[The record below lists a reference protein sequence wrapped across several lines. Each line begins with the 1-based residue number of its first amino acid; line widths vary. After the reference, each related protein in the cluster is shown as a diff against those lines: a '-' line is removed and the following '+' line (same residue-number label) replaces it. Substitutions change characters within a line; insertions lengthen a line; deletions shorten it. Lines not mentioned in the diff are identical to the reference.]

1 LKTVAV
7 CKESNYVPHKLNFHA
22 IYRKECKKLKEELEA
37 QSVCA
42 LFSQETL
49 FRTQQKLQKKEV
61 ELMRAKVQITELQ
74 ELMKERK
81 GRT

>member
-1 LKTVAV
+1 LKTIAV
-7 CKESNYVPHKLNFHA
+7 CKELNRVSHKLNFHA
-22 IYRKECKKLKEELEA
+22 VYRKECKKLKEELDA

-42 LFSQETL
+42 LFSNETL

-61 ELMRAKVQITELQ
+61 ELMQAQVQIIELQ
-74 ELMKERK
+74 ELMKQRK